1 MMRFNPFNNSKRL
14 RKLLYSTLALLCLW
28 ASTTFAQI
36 KPTQSFTLTGQV
48 VQPVKGKIRVLSLDS
63 TLAYSAPIVDRRFVV
78 KGRLTEPGLYL
89 VQLDTNARLYPVF
102 LEGSSIQLTVQSNG
116 MYQVKGSS
124 MHDQWK
130 TYTDLVDS
138 IRNQVI
144 NLSQARSLAIQK
156 GDTVLSNQLWAENI
170 SVSRVYFTHTSEL
183 IAQKPY
189 TFFNLFL
196 LKDTRRED
204 AYSANMLNEYRANLG
219 HYPTFQRL
227 DQLLKSRAANR
238 QKVVVGQEAYN
249 FILPDSTGVHHSLAA
264 RRAAKKLVLV
274 DFWASWC
281 APCIKEFPSLKAL
294 HEKYAKQGLE
304 IIGISADKDAKQ
316 WLGALSRLRPAGLQL
331 VITDKSQVGDRYA
344 VYAIP
349 QTFLIDQ
356 QGIIRGVNL
365 KGDDL
370 DKKVAELLA
379 ETR

>member
-48 VQPVKGKIRVLSLDS
+48 AQPVKGKIRVLSLDS

-102 LEGSSIQLTVQSNG
+102 LEGSSIQLTIQSNG
-116 MYQVKGSS
+116 MYKVMGSS
-124 MHDQWK
+124 MHDKWK
-130 TYTDLVDS
+130 AYTDLLDS
-138 IRNQVI
+138 TRNQVI
-144 NLSQARSLAIQK
+144 DLSQARSLAIQK
-156 GDTVLSNQLWAENI
+156 GDTVLSSQLWAQNI
-170 SVSRVYFTHTSEL
+170 SVSRSYFMRRSAM

-196 LKDTRRED
+196 LKDAGQED
-204 AYSANMLNEYRANLG
+204 AYSVNMLNEYRANLG
-219 HYPTFQRL
+219 HYPTFQQF
-227 DQLLKSRAANR
+227 DQVLKIRAANR

-249 FILPDSTGVHHSLAA
+249 FILPDSTGVSHSLAA
-264 RRAAKKLVLV
+264 RRATKKLILV

-281 APCIKEFPSLKAL
+281 APCIKEFPGLKAL
-294 HEKYAKQGLE
+294 HEKYANQGLE
-304 IIGISADKDAKQ
+304 IVGISTDKEAKQ

-331 VITDKSQVGDRYA
+331 TLTDKNPVSDNYA
-344 VYAIP
+344 VYSIP

-356 QGIIRGVNL
+356 QGIIRGINL
-365 KGDDL
+365 TGDDL